1 MKLTGKE
8 RAMSMLIF
16 PSSYSVTLLF
26 LVKPGLGMP
35 ESRAPPPPPPI
46 AKPLLFPPYNLPV
59 ALPGRGILVVIPR
72 ALPAP
77 ELPIFFYPV
86 RGLSIPRIGSSN
98 SISPWF
104 T

>member
-1 MKLTGKE
+1 
-8 RAMSMLIF
+8 MSMLIF
-16 PSSYSVTLLF
+16 PLSCSVTLFF

-35 ESRAPPPPPPI
+35 ESRAPPTPPPI
-46 AKPLLFPPYNLPV
+46 AKPPVKLLLPPYNRPV

-86 RGLSIPRIGSSN
+86 RGLSNPKTGSSN
-98 SISPWF
+98 STSPWL